1 MDASSWSQSD
11 RRGQRGACIE
21 ALPYYLDRDAKY
33 TERFRNLV
41 KDNGTETIRLP
52 PMSPNLNAHA
62 ERFVRSIKDECLG
75 RMIFIGQVS
84 LRRAINEFV
93 MHYHSERNHQGL
105 ANRLIRPQSQQA
117 ANDDTIY
124 RRQRLGGILS
134 YYYRAAA

>member
-1 MDASSWSQSD
+1 
-11 RRGQRGACIE
+11 
-21 ALPYYLDRDAKY
+21 
-33 TERFRNLV
+33 
-41 KDNGTETIRLP
+41 
-52 PMSPNLNAHA
+52 MSPNLNAHA